1 MEHTPLF
8 IIGFYSVTYIG
19 VIIILY
25 LHNLYLQYQGAIN
38 SISDMP
44 FY

>member
-1 MEHTPLF
+1 MEHTTLF

-19 VIIILY
+19 VIIIFY

>member
-1 MEHTPLF
+1 MERITLF
-8 IIGFYSVTYIG
+8 IITFYTVTYSG
-19 VIIILY
+19 VIIIFY

-38 SISDMP
+38 SISDVP

>member
-19 VIIILY
+19 VIIIFY

-38 SISDMP
+38 SISYIP

>member
-19 VIIILY
+19 VIIIFY
-25 LHNLYLQYQGAIN
+25 LHSLYLQYRGAIN
-38 SISDMP
+38 CISDIP

>member
-19 VIIILY
+19 VIIIFY

-38 SISDMP
+38 SISGMP

>member
-1 MEHTPLF
+1 MERITLF
-8 IIGFYSVTYIG
+8 IITFYTVTYIG
-19 VIIILY
+19 VIIIFY
-25 LHNLYLQYQGAIN
+25 LHNLYLQYQRTLD